1 MILKRVLIIGALD
14 TAAQRYVDDLS
25 HNQQFQLTVYTPS
38 RVRLAESIQALTEEI
53 LDEGGLT
60 AAMLDQDVVV
70 ALVPTI
76 RLTAMVK
83 TLVTAANATGT
94 RSLMISRTDDIDDL
108 PGEIRMARQQ
118 LAQAQLHYDF
128 ITGLGGIGTLLGS
141 TPVPSEVISFDPLTG
156 QQAG

>member
-1 MILKRVLIIGALD
+1 MKRVLIIGALD
-14 TAAQRYVDDLS
+14 TTAQRYVDDLS
-25 HNQQFQLTVYTPS
+25 HNQQLQLTVYTPS
-38 RVRLAESIQALTEEI
+38 RVRLSASIQALTEET

-83 TLVTAANATGT
+83 TLVTAASATGT
-94 RSLMISRTDDIDDL
+94 RSLMISRTDDMDDL
-108 PGEIRMARQQ
+108 PGEIRRARQQ
-118 LAQAQLHYDF
+118 LANAQLHYDF

-141 TPVPSEVISFDPLTG
+141 TPAPSEVVPIDPFTG